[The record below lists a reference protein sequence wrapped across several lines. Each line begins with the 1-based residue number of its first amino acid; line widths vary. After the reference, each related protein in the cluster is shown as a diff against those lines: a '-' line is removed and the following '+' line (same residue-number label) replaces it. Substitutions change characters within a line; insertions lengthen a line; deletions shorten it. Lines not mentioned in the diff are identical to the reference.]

1 MLYPQQTKAILY
13 AVDRLGQATADAAT
27 SCHVYAWQVE
37 QLWHLQYTLDYY
49 MAMAEELVNHGVHAL
64 GIKDMA
70 GVLKP
75 RAASQVGP

>member
-1 MLYPQQTKAILY
+1 
-13 AVDRLGQATADAAT
+13 
-27 SCHVYAWQVE
+27 
-37 QLWHLQYTLDYY
+37 

-75 RAASQVGP
+75 RAASQVGPRSLTYLMPSRLHLL